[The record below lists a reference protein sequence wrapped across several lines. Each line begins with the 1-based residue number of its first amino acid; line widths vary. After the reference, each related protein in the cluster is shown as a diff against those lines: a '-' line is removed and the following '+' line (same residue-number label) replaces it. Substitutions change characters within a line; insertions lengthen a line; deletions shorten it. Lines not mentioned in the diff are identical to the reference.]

1 MNPMMVLNV
10 KVMKIVINRHVY
22 LQHKHVNVL
31 INIMVKNVIWL
42 VKIVNIRFVMEMV
55 SVFGQ
60 IQFVIVMK
68 IIYYNIVTL
77 LLMIALK
84 IYVMEMEIVVI
95 IKKLK

>member
-1 MNPMMVLNV
+1 
-10 KVMKIVINRHVY
+10 
-22 LQHKHVNVL
+22 
-31 INIMVKNVIWL
+31 
-42 VKIVNIRFVMEMV
+42 MV

-84 IYVMEMEIVVI
+84 TYVIEMEIVVI

>member
-1 MNPMMVLNV
+1 
-10 KVMKIVINRHVY
+10 MKIVTNLHVY

-68 IIYYNIVTL
+68 IIYCNIVTL
-77 LLMIALK
+77 LLMIVLK

>member
-1 MNPMMVLNV
+1 MMVLNV
-10 KVMKIVINRHVY
+10 KAMKIVTNLHVY

-68 IIYYNIVTL
+68 IIYCNIVTL
-77 LLMIALK
+77 LLMIVLK

>member
-1 MNPMMVLNV
+1 
-10 KVMKIVINRHVY
+10 MKIVTNLHVY

-31 INIMVKNVIWL
+31 ISIMVKNVIWL

-68 IIYYNIVTL
+68 IIYCNIVTL
-77 LLMIALK
+77 LLMIVLK

>member
-1 MNPMMVLNV
+1 
-10 KVMKIVINRHVY
+10 
-22 LQHKHVNVL
+22 
-31 INIMVKNVIWL
+31 
-42 VKIVNIRFVMEMV
+42 MV

-68 IIYYNIVTL
+68 IIYCNIVTL
-77 LLMIALK
+77 LLTIVLK